1 MSSHDLQHNQ
11 RTCSNQLPPRPKR
24 RSWPLD
30 RQVVGGILN
39 CGPQSLLRIL
49 TRLYSHSEKQFNG
62 GPCYKVRLQREHPIT
77 YLYRICLFILRTLCH
92 RADRYRPSC
101 LDDRSNFLYEIN
113 FPTRICFRDSI
124 SLPLYLF
131 YSYPLSN
138 LSTCLKQIIAR

>member
-11 RTCSNQLPPRPKR
+11 RACSNQLPPRSKR

-62 GPCYKVRLQREHPIT
+62 GPCYKVRLQREHPIM
-77 YLYRICLFILRTLCH
+77 YLYQICFFILRIPPSK
-92 RADRYRPSC
+92 RAVLYSANS
-101 LDDRSNFLYEIN
+101 LDNSFKSFYLFPRFYFATSLLFLY
-113 FPTRICFRDSI
+113 SK
-124 SLPLYLF
+124 PL
-131 YSYPLSN
+131 
-138 LSTCLKQIIAR
+138 

>member
-11 RTCSNQLPPRPKR
+11 RACSNQLPPRSKR

-62 GPCYKVRLQREHPIT
+62 GPCYKVRLQREHPII
-77 YLYRICLFILRTLCH
+77 YLYRTCFLILRTSTKQGCTSQYQLLGQVL
-92 RADRYRPSC
+92 S
-101 LDDRSNFLYEIN
+101 LS
-113 FPTRICFRDSI
+113 ICFQDFI
-124 SLPLYLF
+124 SLPLYFF
-131 YSYPLSN
+131 YIPNHFLMYQN
-138 LSTCLKQIIAR
+138 A